1 MDNGRG
7 QLATGSLY
15 LSIDSMLAAAIGGVY
30 WIVVA
35 KLAPPGT
42 VGQANIIVA
51 LAAVLMTFAGLGF
64 NIGASKFIAEHNSR
78 REFAESRRVYS
89 KTLEVT
95 IASSVV
101 LMIGFVVAAS
111 YAAKIM
117 LGNYGIAF
125 FVFIC
130 GLSFSFQAVFN
141 ILD

>member
-1 MDNGRG
+1 MDNGKG

-78 REFAESRRVYS
+78 REFAESRRVYL
-89 KTLEVT
+89 KTPVGA
-95 IASSVV
+95 IASSFA
-101 LMIGFVVAAS
+101 LIIGLFLAANF
-111 YAAKIM
+111 AAQITLVK
-117 LGNYGIAF
+117 LSLAF
-125 FVFIC
+125 FFLI
-130 GLSFSFQAVFN
+130 G
-141 ILD
+141 

>member
-1 MDNGRG
+1 MDNGKG

-35 KLAPPGT
+35 KLAPTGT

-78 REFAESRRVYS
+78 REFVESRRVYS
-89 KTLEVT
+89 KTLEFNV
-95 IASSVV
+95 ACSLV
-101 LMIGFVVAAS
+101 LVNDRCVGRS
-111 YAAKIM
+111 YD
-117 LGNYGIAF
+117 GT
-125 FVFIC
+125 
-130 GLSFSFQAVFN
+130 
-141 ILD
+141 

>member
-78 REFAESRRVYS
+78 REFAESRRVFFETPLGDIAYS
-89 KTLEVT
+89 
-95 IASSVV
+95 
-101 LMIGFVVAAS
+101 
-111 YAAKIM
+111 
-117 LGNYGIAF
+117 
-125 FVFIC
+125 FVFIIC
-130 GLSFSFQAVFN
+130 FFVGARFSAQNTPWNFSPTFF
-141 ILD
+141 L

>member
-1 MDNGRG
+1 MDNGKG

-64 NIGASKFIAEHNSR
+64 NIGASKFNAEHNSR
-78 REFAESRRVYS
+78 REFAESRRGAFLNPDGAMPTPV
-89 KTLEVT
+89 VP
-95 IASSVV
+95 IA
-101 LMIGFVVAAS
+101 
-111 YAAKIM
+111 
-117 LGNYGIAF
+117 
-125 FVFIC
+125 
-130 GLSFSFQAVFN
+130 
-141 ILD
+141 

>member
-1 MDNGRG
+1 MDNGKG

-78 REFAESRRVYS
+78 REFAESRRGYFQNPMG
-89 KTLEVT
+89 T
-95 IASSVV
+95 ICQPRFP
-101 LMIGFVVAAS
+101 LD
-111 YAAKIM
+111 
-117 LGNYGIAF
+117 
-125 FVFIC
+125 VFLR
-130 GLSFSFQAVFN
+130 G
-141 ILD
+141 

>member
-1 MDNGRG
+1 MDNGRC
-7 QLATGSLY
+7 QLATASLY

-78 REFAESRRVYS
+78 REFAESRRGLLHNPEGAIRCAV
-89 KTLEVT
+89 
-95 IASSVV
+95 
-101 LMIGFVVAAS
+101 
-111 YAAKIM
+111 
-117 LGNYGIAF
+117 
-125 FVFIC
+125 VFIIC
-130 GLSFSFQAVFN
+130 LGVAGRYGAKN
-141 ILD
+141 NP

>member
-1 MDNGRG
+1 MDNGKG

-78 REFAESRRVYS
+78 RELAESRRGYS
-89 KTLEVT
+89 KNPGGT
-95 IASSVV
+95 IVRCV
-101 LMIGFVVAAS
+101 LLMIGRVGAATAGGQDTHVKLGASLFV
-111 YAAKIM
+111 
-117 LGNYGIAF
+117 
-125 FVFIC
+125 
-130 GLSFSFQAVFN
+130 
-141 ILD
+141 